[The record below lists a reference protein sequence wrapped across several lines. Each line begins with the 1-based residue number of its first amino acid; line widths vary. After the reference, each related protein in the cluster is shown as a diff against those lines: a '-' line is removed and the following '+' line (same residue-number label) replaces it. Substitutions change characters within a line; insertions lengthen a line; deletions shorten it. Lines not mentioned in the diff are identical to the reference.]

1 MGQSTPESD
10 DLDTKMAETARYA
23 HWLLKALTDQAN
35 QGVIDHVEH
44 LVSKIDDLER
54 TYYRGLGSDQSALF

>member
-1 MGQSTPESD
+1 MGRSTPD
-10 DLDTKMAETARYA
+10 DGDLDTKMAETAKYA
-23 HWLLKALTDQAN
+23 HWLLKALTGQAN

-54 TYYRGLGSDQSALF
+54 AYYRGLGSDQSALF